1 VALPADWPT
10 EQDSQ
15 RHPLEHA
22 DDFLGALQRLIPRT
36 RRHLVVQAP
45 TLDTALLGSTDIG
58 DLIGRFIRQSRFC
71 RVQVLF
77 NDADSALAGSHRL
90 ITLARRFPS
99 YITLLQAQPDD
110 RQRAAWL
117 IADARALI
125 WRPHD
130 RYAEGYACAAA
141 PLAAR
146 GLLRDFEDRWARAR
160 PDPRLRQLFL

>member
-1 VALPADWPT
+1 MALPADWPT

-36 RRHLVVQAP
+36 RRHLVIQAP
-45 TLDTALLGSTDIG
+45 TLDTELLGSADIG
-58 DLIGRFIRQSRFC
+58 DLIGQFIRQSRFC
-71 RVQVLF
+71 RVQLLF

-117 IADARALI
+117 IADALDGGGQSAPAGTRPEALAGAI
-125 WRPHD
+125 YRRR
-130 RYAEGYACAAA
+130 RYY
-141 PLAAR
+141 
-146 GLLRDFEDRWARAR
+146 W
-160 PDPRLRQLFL
+160 LFK

>member
-1 VALPADWPT
+1 MALPADWPT

-22 DDFLGALQRLIPRT
+22 DAFLDALQRLIPT
-36 RRHLVVQAP
+36 ARRHLVIQAP
-45 TLDTALLGSTDIG
+45 ALDTALLGNADIG
-58 DLIGRFIRQSRFC
+58 TLIGEFIRQSRFC

-77 NDADSALAGSHRL
+77 NEADNTLIDSHRL

-110 RQRAAWL
+110 RQRAGWL
-117 IADARALI
+117 IMDAKALI
-125 WRPHD
+125 WRPHE

-146 GLLRDFEDRWARAR
+146 GLLRDFEERWARAR